1 MGLKRSRKLGNSLE
15 RVPVCVGTAKLAIP
29 IFDAKLMAELKSALV
44 PDIGNYTDV
53 PVIELLVKPGDT
65 VSKDQGLLTL
75 ESDKATMEVPAPFA
89 GVVKELK
96 VKLGDRVG
104 EGAVVAVIEVS
115 DVGAKAPV
123 EAAKPAPAVPV
134 ASAATPAPTAAPT
147 PAPAPTPP
155 PIATAPVAAS
165 AEASSSA
172 LAHASPG
179 VRLFARELGVDL
191 SKLRSGTGR
200 KGRITKE
207 DVQAFVKAALSA
219 PAPATSAASGN
230 GLQLL
235 PWPVVDFAKFGPV
248 EAKPLSR
255 INKIAGQN
263 LARNWAMIPHVTQ
276 HDDADVTEMESFR
289 KKLAEENKELKLT
302 PLVFLIK
309 AVVAALK
316 KFPRFNSSLDASGEN
331 LIFKQYYHV
340 GIAVDTPDGLVVP
353 VIRNCDQKGLLALAK
368 EMGEISVKAR
378 EKKLGPADMT
388 GGCFSISSLGGI
400 GGTGFTPIVNAPEV
414 AILGVSKSQMKPV
427 WNGSSFDA
435 RLMLPLSLSYDHRVI
450 DGADAARFAA
460 FIAQQLS
467 DVRRL
472 LL

>member
-1 MGLKRSRKLGNSLE
+1 
-15 RVPVCVGTAKLAIP
+15 
-29 IFDAKLMAELKSALV
+29 MAELKPALV
-44 PDIGNYTDV
+44 PDIGNYKDV
-53 PVIELLVKPGDT
+53 PVIEILVKVGDS

-89 GVVKELK
+89 GVVREIK

-104 EGAVVAVIEVS
+104 EGATVVMIEAG
-115 DVGAKAPV
+115 DAAPV
-123 EAAKPAPAVPV
+123 SASKPQAAAAPAPAVVAAPIPTPAPV
-134 ASAATPAPTAAPT
+134 AAAPAPTAV
-147 PAPAPTPP
+147 
-155 PIATAPVAAS
+155 APVS
-165 AEASSSA
+165 AESGDNP
-172 LAHASPG
+172 AHASPG

-191 SKLRSGTGR
+191 TKVTAGTGR

-207 DVQAFVKAALSA
+207 DVQNFVKGVMANPVSVGSSA
-219 PAPATSAASGN
+219 VAGGN

-235 PWPVVDFAKFGPV
+235 PWPKVDFAKFGPV
-248 EAKPLSR
+248 EVKPLSR

-276 HDDADVTEMESFR
+276 FDEADVTEMEAFR
-289 KKLAEENKELKLT
+289 KKLGEENKDLKLT

-316 KFPRFNSSLDASGEN
+316 KFPRFNSSLDGDN
-331 LIFKQYYHV
+331 LVYKNYYHV

-353 VIRNCDQKGLLALAK
+353 VIRDCDQKGLLALAK

-427 WNGSSFDA
+427 WNGSGFDP

-460 FIAQQLS
+460 FLAQQLA

>member
-1 MGLKRSRKLGNSLE
+1 M
-15 RVPVCVGTAKLAIP
+15 
-29 IFDAKLMAELKSALV
+29 
-44 PDIGNYTDV
+44 
-53 PVIELLVKPGDT
+53 
-65 VSKDQGLLTL
+65 
-75 ESDKATMEVPAPFA
+75 
-89 GVVKELK
+89 
-96 VKLGDRVG
+96 
-104 EGAVVAVIEVS
+104 
-115 DVGAKAPV
+115 
-123 EAAKPAPAVPV
+123 
-134 ASAATPAPTAAPT
+134 
-147 PAPAPTPP
+147 
-155 PIATAPVAAS
+155 
-165 AEASSSA
+165 
-172 LAHASPG
+172 
-179 VRLFARELGVDL
+179 RLFARELGVNL
-191 SKLRSGTGR
+191 AKVTAGTGR
-200 KGRITKE
+200 KGRILKE
-207 DVQAFVKAALSA
+207 DVQAYVKAALAA
-219 PAPATSAASGN
+219 PVAAASGAGSGL

-248 EAKPLSR
+248 EVKPLSR

-276 HDDADVTEMESFR
+276 NDEADVTEMEAFR
-289 KKLAEENKELKLT
+289 KKLGEENKELKLT

-316 KFPRFNSSLDASGEN
+316 KFPRFNSSLDGDN
-331 LIFKQYYHV
+331 LVYKNYYHV

-353 VIRNCDQKGLLALAK
+353 VIRNCEQKGLLALAK

-378 EKKLGPADMT
+378 EKKLGPGDMT

-427 WNGSSFDA
+427 WNGASFDP

-460 FIAQQLS
+460 FIAQQLA